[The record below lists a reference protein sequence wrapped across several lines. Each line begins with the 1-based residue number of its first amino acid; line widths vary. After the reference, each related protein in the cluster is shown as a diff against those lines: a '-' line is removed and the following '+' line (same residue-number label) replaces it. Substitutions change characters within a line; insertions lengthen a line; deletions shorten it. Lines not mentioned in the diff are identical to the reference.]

1 MLIPYLFK
9 VSILLTALTLGY
21 RWLVRFETF
30 SVVNRILLWFNV
42 AASWTLPLA
51 PLPAWGPIKVQT
63 EFHEYLPRLIEN
75 LSVTSETKVSPSIIT
90 ADSSNVIV
98 QKWQLTDWLLAI
110 YFTGLILS
118 IAIFLFQISRL
129 LLRLWPLPAQ
139 KLHNGIV
146 LVKDEKNVSPYSF
159 FGRIILNPMQHSNLA
174 LQHILA
180 HETEHIRQ
188 YHSLDLLAA
197 EFQRIL
203 LWFNPSAW
211 FHKKLVD
218 ENLEYLADN
227 AVLKNGFEKKAY
239 QIHLL
244 GVTLQTGD
252 LPLTHNFAQS
262 MLKMRIKM
270 MNRQR
275 SKLWA
280 SGKYLLLIALLY
292 LSSAFIAPYQDKV
305 IEALPEAIRPVVE
318 TLVVEGKPS
327 SVLQKEDSSELKKPT
342 TIRLDSLKSQPDDIL
357 KFGNSPWIIKN
368 KKTLYWAISPLAT
381 IAEIHNMSL
390 EIRNFAGEMN
400 INSISYDPLQLF
412 ITSLNV
418 KINTQ
423 GAAGEGGQEEDKYTP
438 VKGYSGSISKNGS
451 LTMGGLPPEPLLNK
465 IETDYQKALELKQE
479 NEARFFEKD
488 LESKIDGPFSGSTY
502 TKDYLEGP
510 RRDAIYQKLG
520 FGVSSENTLH
530 ITSIHKFGE
539 FYLNGKPTGLATLN
553 TIPMEWFIKLNIIQ
567 DDHGKK
573 YFLVYT
579 K

>member
-1 MLIPYLFK
+1 M
-9 VSILLTALTLGY
+9 
-21 RWLVRFETF
+21 
-30 SVVNRILLWFNV
+30 
-42 AASWTLPLA
+42 
-51 PLPAWGPIKVQT
+51 
-63 EFHEYLPRLIEN
+63 
-75 LSVTSETKVSPSIIT
+75 
-90 ADSSNVIV
+90 
-98 QKWQLTDWLLAI
+98 
-110 YFTGLILS
+110 
-118 IAIFLFQISRL
+118 
-129 LLRLWPLPAQ
+129 
-139 KLHNGIV
+139 
-146 LVKDEKNVSPYSF
+146 
-159 FGRIILNPMQHSNLA
+159 
-174 LQHILA
+174 QHILA
-180 HETEHIRQ
+180 HETEHIKR

-197 EFQRIL
+197 EFQRIV

-239 QIHLL
+239 QINLL

-275 SKLWA
+275 SKFWA
-280 SGKYLLLIALLY
+280 SGKYVLLIALLY

-305 IEALPEAIRPVVE
+305 IEALPKAIRPVVE

-327 SVLQKEDSSELKKPT
+327 FIKQKEGSSKVNSELKKPT
-342 TIRLDSLKSQPDDIL
+342 AIQPDSLKSQPGDIL
-357 KFGNSPWIIKN
+357 KFGDSPWIIKN

-418 KINTQ
+418 KINTK
-423 GAAGEGGQEEDKYTP
+423 GGAGEGGQEEDKYTP

-465 IETDYQKALELKQE
+465 IETDYQKALQLKLE

-488 LESKIDGPFSGSTY
+488 LESKIDGAFSASTY

-510 RRDAIYQKLG
+510 RREAIYQKLG
-520 FGVSSENTLH
+520 FGISSENTLH

-553 TIPMEWFIKLNIIQ
+553 TIPMERFIKLNLIQ